1 MRKKRFQARMNVH
14 LNLRIE
20 SEHAS
25 PVIEAQK
32 YVIFM
37 GSRIATNLT
46 VARKNEPRRTD
57 GRTLGENPS
66 AT

>member
-1 MRKKRFQARMNVH
+1 MNAH

-20 SEHAS
+20 SEHTS
-25 PVIEAQK
+25 VIEAQK

>member
-1 MRKKRFQARMNVH
+1 MNAY
-14 LNLRIE
+14 LNLKIE

-25 PVIEAQK
+25 VIIEAQK

-37 GSRIATNLT
+37 GSKIATNLT

>member
-1 MRKKRFQARMNVH
+1 MNAY
-14 LNLRIE
+14 LNLKIE
-20 SEHAS
+20 SEHEHAS
-25 PVIEAQK
+25 EVEAQK

-37 GSRIATNLT
+37 GSKIATNLT
-46 VARKNEPRRTD
+46 VARKNEPRRTN

>member
-1 MRKKRFQARMNVH
+1 MNAY

-25 PVIEAQK
+25 VIIEAQK
-32 YVIFM
+32 YVSFM

-46 VARKNEPRRTD
+46 VARKTEPRRTD

>member
-1 MRKKRFQARMNVH
+1 MNAH

-20 SEHAS
+20 SEYAS
-25 PVIEAQK
+25 VIEAQK

-37 GSRIATNLT
+37 GSKIATNLT
-46 VARKNEPRRTD
+46 VVELRRTN